1 MRFFFLLILLAGVA
15 LGVAYP
21 WAVNN
26 FSGRELG
33 SWPVFDPGTGFK
45 PVDVPLKAA
54 DAPVQHSCRHDR
66 IGPPR
71 FSRDGTVLTHDSR
84 DRGPHRA
91 RRYLEL
97 LPSPKPRENTPQL
110 PDRIFRADAG
120 PLTTVEDGTYTFT
133 VGRGRCRGHRY
144 CARSRSRCAAAPPPM
159 TSRAQPI
166 GISLMAV
173 GVIGFVLASR
183 RRGTAAANPN
193 SQPPPPRWGRGGQN
207 R

>member
-21 WAVNN
+21 WTVNN

-33 SWPVFDPGTGFK
+33 SWTVFDPGSGFK

-54 DAPVQHSCRHDR
+54 DAPVR
-66 IGPPR
+66 ILVDLTSIGSPR
-71 FSRDGTVLTHDSR
+71 FSRDRTVLTLTAATAGRTVLADTLSF
-84 DRGPHRA
+84 A
-91 RRYLEL
+91 E
-97 LPSPKPRENTPQL
+97 SKPRENTPQL

-133 VGRGRCRGHRY
+133 VGAGDAEGIDTRSVQMSLRGG
-144 CARSRSRCAAAPPPM
+144 AAVVDR
-159 TSRAQPI
+159 RAQPI
-166 GISLMAV
+166 GIALMAI
-173 GVIGFVLASR
+173 GVIGIVLASR